1 MNKDREEPEIFVI
14 AQKQVVISTS
24 DKQNDHTND
33 HTNDHKTK
41 KQASTSHQKITTE
54 STDVFKM
61 ILTTNG
67 VVDLGD

>member
-1 MNKDREEPEIFVI
+1 MNYAQPNSNEEPEVVVI
-14 AQKQVVISTS
+14 AQKKVVI
-24 DKQNDHTND
+24 NTNQEP
-33 HTNDHKTK
+33 NNPKPK
-41 KQASTSHQKITTE
+41 KQASNIHQKMTTQ